1 MSSRRVSLVL
11 LGLFVLALLTTLV
24 LLQTSNIWKDF
35 SVETASDTLVLYA
48 LSSLNFIAFVIFG
61 FIFLRSIVKLVRER
75 RTLQLGS
82 KLKTK
87 LLVYFAA
94 VSILPIFAMAV
105 FSYLYMNRAIERWF
119 TQVPENVV
127 RKSQQVQDEAIAER
141 NRKLDDSARMLALMV
156 EKRAAGRAELTEL
169 AAAGGL
175 TRIILKGR
183 RGNTIVEGG
192 RSLAGDEENELA
204 AALST
209 FSENGPGA
217 VELRDGIGY
226 DVASAPLADGRTLMI
241 VTDSGFDGSVT
252 TAVND
257 WFREFED
264 LKQKQISVR
273 RIGFL
278 TLGVLTFL
286 LVFASSWIAF
296 HIARGLTTPIRALAE
311 GAREI
316 AGGKLGHKVDVAA
329 EDELALLVVTFNEMS
344 SRLEENSATLQ
355 ERQRYIETILET
367 LPTGVVSLSRGGEI
381 ETINSAAAKI
391 FSVEGHEIVGA
402 NLGSFVDSASA
413 AVLDRVIKR
422 AARAGHAS
430 EQAELSGD
438 GSEGQTVPVAL
449 TAAGLPG
456 GSGIV
461 LVIEDLSELIGAQ
474 RASAWREVARRMA
487 HEIKN
492 PLTPIQLSAERIA
505 KKFAGR
511 KAKQPAVVG
520 LDIRG
525 GTGDE
530 TESVVAEGTSTILR
544 EVQSLKA
551 MVDEFSQFAR
561 LPEVKLEPDDLNE
574 ILRKTVALYE
584 DRIKDV
590 EIETRLDPNVPPL
603 LLDAEQTKRVFVNL
617 IDNSIEAFGPGQE
630 KKFVSVSTRYDRSR
644 DLVIAEVTDNGC
656 GLQPSVMQKLFQPYF
671 STKGRGTGL
680 GLAIVQRIV
689 TDHGARIFAR
699 TNNPRG
705 AKFAI
710 EYPITA

>member
-1 MSSRRVSLVL
+1 MVL

-24 LLQTSNIWKDF
+24 LLQTSNLWKDL
-35 SVETASDTLVLYA
+35 SVETASDTLLLYG
-48 LSSLNFIAFVIFG
+48 LSSLNFIAFVVFG

-87 LLVYFAA
+87 LLIYFAA

-127 RKSQQVQDEAIAER
+127 RKSQQVQDQAIAER
-141 NRKLDDSARMLALMV
+141 NRKLDDSARMLALVV
-156 EKRAAGRAELTEL
+156 EKRGAPRNELSEL

-175 TRIILKGR
+175 TRIVLKDRQGS
-183 RGNTIVEGG
+183 TLVEGG
-192 RSLAGDEENELA
+192 RPLGSEEESE
-204 AALST
+204 LST
-209 FSENGPGA
+209 ALLAYSEKGPAA
-217 VELRDGIGY
+217 VELRDGTGY
-226 DVASAPLADGRTLMI
+226 DIAAATLSDGRILI
-241 VTDSGFDGSVT
+241 VVTDSGFDRSVT

-273 RIGFL
+273 QIGLL

-296 HIARGLTTPIRALAE
+296 HIARGLTTPIKALAE

-316 AGGKLGHKVDVAA
+316 AGGNLGHKVDVAA

-367 LPTGVVSLSRGGEI
+367 LPTGVVSLSRNGDV

-391 FSVEGHEIVGA
+391 FNIESRDVVGKR
-402 NLGSFVDSASA
+402 LSSLVDSASSTI
-413 AVLDRVIKR
+413 LDRVINR
-422 AARAGHAS
+422 AARAGNAS
-430 EQAELSGD
+430 EQSELFGD
-438 GSEGQTVPVAL
+438 RSDGQSVPVAL
-449 TAAGLPG
+449 TAAALPG
-456 GSGIV
+456 GSGTV
-461 LVIEDLSELIGAQ
+461 LVIEDLSELISAQ

-505 KKFAGR
+505 KKFSTRA
-511 KAKQPAVVG
+511 AKQPAVAGFEAARVA
-520 LDIRG
+520 
-525 GTGDE
+525 GDDA
-530 TESVVAEGTSTILR
+530 ESVVTEGTSTILR

-561 LPEVKLEPDDLNE
+561 LPEVKLEPEDLNE
-574 ILRKTVALYE
+574 ILRQTIALYE
-584 DRIKDV
+584 DRLIDV
-590 EIETRLDPNVPPL
+590 EIESKLDQNVPAL
-603 LLDAEQTKRVFVNL
+603 LVDAEQTKRVFVNL
-617 IDNSIEAFGPGQE
+617 IDNSIEAFGDEQE
-630 KKFVSVSTRYDRSR
+630 VKLISVSTRYDKAR
-644 DLVIAEVTDNGC
+644 DLVVAEVIDNGC
-656 GLQPSVMQKLFQPYF
+656 GFPPSALQKLFQPYF
-671 STKGRGTGL
+671 STKNRGTGL

-689 TDHGARIFAR
+689 SDHGAKIFAR

-705 AKFAI
+705 ARFVI
-710 EYPITA
+710 EYPVTA